1 MANNL
6 VLTAAVGYDFKQ
18 IELFIRSLRKYYH
31 DKVYIIIDK
40 KDNFIEY
47 AIKKFNCDV
56 IKTSINKKDIQF
68 QRYKIYTD

>member
-18 IELFIRSLRKYYH
+18 IELFIRSLRKYYF

-40 KDNFIEY
+40 KDNLIEY
-47 AIKKFNCDV
+47 QLTK
-56 IKTSINKKDIQF
+56 
-68 QRYKIYTD
+68 KIYNFKGIRFILIY